1 MAREVIETA
10 VIAASR
16 VQIVKYV
23 NVASIAI
30 LVRRRV
36 NGSTYVAKLAP
47 LLQFFDYFLTF
58 NLEVA
63 LVWPSRWSIS
73 KALFFLSRYLPFFEV
88 PFSFYYVFAEHPSLT
103 HCRIVNSTIIVA
115 RLVGIALAEL
125 ILVVRTYAL
134 SGRERRIMVVFGT
147 LFAIGVSISIIT
159 LSIFVH
165 KSTYD
170 APPLNLPGC
179 HLAGGPFILVGIP
192 FIIIVLNEIA
202 LMSYTM
208 WIGVKAYRHSHN
220 TLVITLYR
228 DGIMYFAFLSTGS
241 LINLVILVAGPSN
254 TQDLLNSFLRV
265 VHAIFACRILLHV
278 RQAERVRQEMTFSE
292 LGSDVLFAEHSQE
305 NR

>member
-1 MAREVIETA
+1 MRSSARRAFPANMAGEVLEGA

-23 NVASIAI
+23 DVASIAI
-30 LVRRRV
+30 L
-36 NGSTYVAKLAP
+36 
-47 LLQFFDYFLTF
+47 FFDYLLTF

-73 KALFFLSRYLPFFEV
+73 KALFLLSRYLPFFEV
-88 PFSFYYVFAEHPSLT
+88 PFSLYYVFAESPSLT
-103 HCRIVNSTIIVA
+103 HCRIVNSIIIVA

-134 SGRERRIMVVFGT
+134 SGRERRIICVFGT

-165 KSTYD
+165 KSIYD
-170 APPLNLPGC
+170 APPLDLPGC

-192 FIIIVLNEIA
+192 FIIIVLNEVA

-220 TLVITLYR
+220 TLLITLYR

-241 LINLVILVAGPSN
+241 LINLVILVAGP
-254 TQDLLNSFLRV
+254 
-265 VHAIFACRILLHV
+265 V
-278 RQAERVRQEMTFSE
+278 RQFVVGNLVARSSR
-292 LGSDVLFAEHSQE
+292 HSAFLS
-305 NR
+305 RTRKIC